1 MAELMTA
8 DRRATI
14 DEVTAKRSELRSLAL
29 RHGFGEAR
37 VAADGMIIVQSDA
50 PGYRPVARFAGEA
63 SRVVGAYVQV
73 VTDEVPAASVAT
85 DAL

>member
-8 DRRATI
+8 ARRATI

-29 RHGFGEAR
+29 RHGFGEVR
-37 VAADGMIIVQSDA
+37 MAADGLMVVHSDA
-50 PGYRPVARFAGEA
+50 PGYRAVARFAGEA
-63 SRVVGAYVQV
+63 SRLVGAYVQL
-73 VTDEVPAASVAT
+73 VTDDVPAASLAT